1 MRSDVGFE
9 KDHRVQMLGQT
20 KTKGDG
26 WENEIQS
33 LESNYKA
40 NAVVQEMMVVSTQ
53 LAAVK
58 ASQFIE
64 PTKLDGLNVGVRE
77 KKEVRTIYSMNIC

>member
-1 MRSDVGFE
+1 M
-9 KDHRVQMLGQT
+9 
-20 KTKGDG
+20 
-26 WENEIQS
+26 
-33 LESNYKA
+33 
-40 NAVVQEMMVVSTQ
+40 VQEMMVVSTQ